1 MDLRTPLL
9 NLLQTYHSFFPE
21 EKKHL
26 NQIREFILSTPHC
39 FKRSHLAGHITGSAW
54 IVDPTGKKTL
64 LTHHKKLGKW
74 LQLGGHADG
83 NSDVLGVAL
92 REATEESGLTR
103 IEPVSREIFDVDIHP
118 IPARKNEPEHFHY
131 DIRFVCRA
139 DDSKPLV
146 RNAESKELAWVPLDL
161 IENYSKEES
170 LLRMRRKW
178 RAFIPAPLPSRPSGS
193 FQ

>member
-131 DIRFVCRA
+131 DIRFAMQANGGEDFVV
-139 DDSKPLV
+139 SP
-146 RNAESKELAWVPLDL
+146 ESRELAWVPVDQV
-161 IENYSKEES
+161 EKWSKEES
-170 LLRMRRKW
+170 LLRMARKW
-178 RAFIPAPLPSRPSGS
+178 RDRMVKKIY
-193 FQ
+193 